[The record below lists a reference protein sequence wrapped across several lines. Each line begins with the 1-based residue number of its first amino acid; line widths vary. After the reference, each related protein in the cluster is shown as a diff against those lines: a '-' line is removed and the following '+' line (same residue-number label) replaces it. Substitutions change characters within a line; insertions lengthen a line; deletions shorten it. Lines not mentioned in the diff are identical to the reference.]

1 MSPRRSARFLLLTLA
16 VLLLPS
22 LLQRSRKQQAEPVT
36 EEFVRCALA
45 LRGWSSPTM
54 EYSAGFN
61 YELLQTLG
69 EETACIP
76 DIFLTRDDL
85 PLDSLMRDSV
95 DMVVLPF
102 RDSLPVPETWFVS
115 EVLPDSTVWII
126 RDGRDGLVKAVNGW
140 LGPFRGTRAFAG
152 MQARFQPTYHPVKRV
167 EEDRLGTPASPYDA
181 LLKKYAAK
189 IGWDWRMLAA
199 LVWNESKFHIELRSP
214 RGAEGLMQ
222 MMPHTARR
230 HHTDDM
236 LDPEENLRAATDYLA
251 RLRGLFEDD
260 ADNAEELMRMVLAAY
275 NAGEGRIKDVI
286 AYAAYTGRPHGKW
299 TDLEAVIPEMR
310 EESILQ
316 VDTVRLGMFQGFE
329 TIRYIADIESLY
341 KAFCTIA
348 P

>member
-1 MSPRRSARFLLLTLA
+1 
-16 VLLLPS
+16 
-22 LLQRSRKQQAEPVT
+22 
-36 EEFVRCALA
+36 
-45 LRGWSSPTM
+45 
-54 EYSAGFN
+54 
-61 YELLQTLG
+61 
-69 EETACIP
+69 
-76 DIFLTRDDL
+76 
-85 PLDSLMRDSV
+85 
-95 DMVVLPF
+95 
-102 RDSLPVPETWFVS
+102 
-115 EVLPDSTVWII
+115 
-126 RDGRDGLVKAVNGW
+126 
-140 LGPFRGTRAFAG
+140 

-236 LDPEENLRAATDYLA
+236 LDPEENLRAATDYLE